1 MSRRPAKPKP
11 RSRAEQGAALGI
23 TTVVAG
29 ALLLL
34 LARHDV
40 FLALVVGSVY
50 AGLAY
55 LIWRSTA

>member
-34 LARHDV
+34 LARHDL
-40 FLALVVGSVY
+40 FLVLVVGSVY